1 MCRENLFLETVF
13 NGPYY
18 PPSSVQLACLVPL
31 LTTFFS
37 KLLRQGKEALL
48 SLYREENV
56 VCPNR
61 KRCFDDRVS
70 WDFSKNF
77 LKNLRVYVTVT
88 IVIFALVQ
96 DTVTRCRRF
105 QEIVSDF

>member
-1 MCRENLFLETVF
+1 M
-13 NGPYY
+13 
-18 PPSSVQLACLVPL
+18 
-31 LTTFFS
+31 FFS

-96 DTVTRCRRF
+96 ENSVHYILFFKRFLGIRRF
-105 QEIVSDF
+105 V

>member
-1 MCRENLFLETVF
+1 M
-13 NGPYY
+13 
-18 PPSSVQLACLVPL
+18 QLACLVPL

-37 KLLRQGKEALL
+37 KLLRQEKEALL

-96 DTVTRCRRF
+96 ENSVHYILFFKRF
-105 QEIVSDF
+105 LGIRPFV